1 MKNNE
6 NVIGDEIIEV
16 EVKKSSLERLG
27 DKNLSNSNM
36 KGARLPEKL
45 QNRISGFVH
54 SYNTSRMEYSQIQ
67 NLLNDSEVQSK

>member
-1 MKNNE
+1 VKNNE

-36 KGARLPEKL
+36 KGARLP
-45 QNRISGFVH
+45 
-54 SYNTSRMEYSQIQ
+54 
-67 NLLNDSEVQSK
+67 